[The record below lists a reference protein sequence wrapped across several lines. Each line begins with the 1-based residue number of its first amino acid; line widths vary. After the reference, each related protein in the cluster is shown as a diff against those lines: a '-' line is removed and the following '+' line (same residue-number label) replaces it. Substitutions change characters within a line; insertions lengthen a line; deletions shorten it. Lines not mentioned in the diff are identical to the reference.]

1 MKRKDFSN
9 LKIEVQNKKNMYFE
23 HENYIAGIP
32 PFLRGIY
39 SFSKHQYSINK
50 NKQNTV
56 TKLDL
61 SDLDF
66 NNKINEVLEN
76 KTETSLISI
85 SNNTEINSEIQI
97 AKLLLKAHKL
107 FSDCI
112 KNGIKIDSIATQIS
126 FSWCTTNILP
136 FEIAKIR
143 ATRLLWAKMIN
154 QFQPKNIK
162 SLALQIHI
170 EGGDYLSSLIAI
182 TGNTQYDSKNNT
194 FLKQNSTET
203 FIGKT
208 TDPWAGSTVIEKL
221 TEDFTL
227 KTWNLFQHY

>member
-23 HENYIAGIP
+23 HENYIAGAP

-39 SFSKHQYSINK
+39 SFSKYQYSINK

-66 NNKINEVLEN
+66 NNKINEALEN

-97 AKLLLKAHKL
+97 AELLLKTYKL

-112 KNGIKIDSIATQIS
+112 KTGIKIDSIATQIS
-126 FSWCTTNILP
+126 FSWCTTNKLP
-136 FEIAKIR
+136 FEPLR
-143 ATRLLWAKMIN
+143 YGR
-154 QFQPKNIK
+154 
-162 SLALQIHI
+162 
-170 EGGDYLSSLIAI
+170 
-182 TGNTQYDSKNNT
+182 
-194 FLKQNSTET
+194 
-203 FIGKT
+203 
-208 TDPWAGSTVIEKL
+208 
-221 TEDFTL
+221 
-227 KTWNLFQHY
+227 

>member
-1 MKRKDFSN
+1 
-9 LKIEVQNKKNMYFE
+9 
-23 HENYIAGIP
+23 
-32 PFLRGIY
+32 
-39 SFSKHQYSINK
+39 
-50 NKQNTV
+50 
-56 TKLDL
+56 
-61 SDLDF
+61 
-66 NNKINEVLEN
+66 
-76 KTETSLISI
+76 
-85 SNNTEINSEIQI
+85 
-97 AKLLLKAHKL
+97 L

-112 KNGIKIDSIATQIS
+112 KTGIKIDSIATQIS
-126 FSWCTTNILP
+126 FSWCTTNKLP

-170 EGGDYLSSLIAI
+170 EGDDYLSSLIAI